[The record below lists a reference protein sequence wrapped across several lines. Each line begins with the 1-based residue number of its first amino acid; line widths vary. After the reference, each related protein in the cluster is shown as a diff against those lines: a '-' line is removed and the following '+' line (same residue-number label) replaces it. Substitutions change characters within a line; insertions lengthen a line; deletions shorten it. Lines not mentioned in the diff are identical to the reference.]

1 MRDRSCAPHSWVPTA
16 AGYAAMAIGVLDILR
31 AVLPSFRRSRVGELT
46 GLLPGTFTSLAQ
58 AASLV
63 LGILIVMLAHGLRRR
78 KRRAWQA
85 VMVLLPLSVLTEFLH
100 SHRPF
105 TALLSTLVVAL
116 LVVRQREF
124 YALSDPRTRRRAL
137 WNLLALGALG
147 IVIGWVV
154 VNAHPRTIIG
164 DPSAGERLQ
173 HVLLGLVGVEGPVGY
188 SSERTADLVYF
199 SLLGLGALTAVTT
212 LYLALRPERPVAEL
226 GPEQEAAVRALLAGH
241 GARDSLGYFA
251 LRRDKSVVF
260 SPTGKAVIAYRV
272 VSGVMLASG
281 DPIGDVEAWPGAIR
295 RFMEEAERHAWVPA
309 VIGCSETGGEVWTR
323 EGRLSALEIGDEA
336 IVDVAGFTLEGRAMR
351 NVRQMVKR
359 VERAGYTCL
368 VRRVGDLTEAE
379 KDRIR
384 HAADFWRGTDTERGF
399 SMALGRFGDPA
410 DAECVVVTAHRP
422 PDGTGGSGNTAK
434 SSDSGDSGDSGD
446 REYGE
451 GGTDGTGGAEAGD
464 GDRGGQGDVN
474 GASGTTGAGGK
485 GGASRMTGA
494 GGAHGKDA
502 AKDGR
507 EPGEDIRAVLHFV
520 PWGERGISLDLMRRD
535 HDADPGL
542 NDLLI
547 VKALQAA
554 PALGVSVVSLNFA
567 MFRAALARGERLGA
581 GPILRLWY
589 GVLVFL
595 SRWFQIESLYR
606 FNAKFQ
612 PLWKPRFLVYPSARD
627 LPRIGLSALQAEA
640 FVSLRLPR
648 IAFRRV
654 RPLRPAPPR
663 TSHTPSP

>member
-1 MRDRSCAPHSWVPTA
+1 MPRSWVPTA

-31 AVLPSFRRSRVGELT
+31 AVLPAFRRSRVGELA
-46 GLLPGTFTSLAQ
+46 GFLPGTFTSLAQ

-63 LGILIVMLAHGLRRR
+63 LGVLIVMLAHGLRRR
-78 KRRAWQA
+78 KKRAWRA

-100 SHRPF
+100 SHHPF
-105 TALLSTLVVAL
+105 TAILTTPVVAL
-116 LVVRQREF
+116 LVARQREF
-124 YALSDPRTRRRAL
+124 YALSDPRTRWRAL
-137 WNLLALGALG
+137 WNLLVLGVLDIG
-147 IVIGWVV
+147 IGWLV
-154 VNAHPRTIIG
+154 VNAHSRATIG

-173 HVLLGLVGVEGPVGY
+173 HVLLGLVGMEGPVRY
-188 SSERTADLVYF
+188 SSERTADLVFY

-212 LYLALRPERPVAEL
+212 LYLALRPERPAAEL
-226 GPEQEAAVRALLAGH
+226 DPRQEETVRELLARH

-336 IVDVAGFTLEGRAMR
+336 VVDVAAFTLEGRMMR
-351 NVRQMVKR
+351 NVRQMVNR

-384 HAADFWRGTDTERGF
+384 YAADSWRGTDTERGF

-422 PDGTGGSGNTAK
+422 AGATGSTA
-434 SSDSGDSGDSGD
+434 
-446 REYGE
+446 EAEE
-451 GGTDGTGGAEAGD
+451 GGGGGATEGEAG
-464 GDRGGQGDVN
+464 
-474 GASGTTGAGGK
+474 
-485 GGASRMTGA
+485 
-494 GGAHGKDA
+494 
-502 AKDGR
+502 
-507 EPGEDIRAVLHFV
+507 PGEDIHAVLHFV
-520 PWGERGISLDLMRRD
+520 PWGRNGISLDLMRRD
-535 HDADPGL
+535 PAADPGL

-554 PALGVSVVSLNFA
+554 PALGVNMVSLNFA

-581 GPILRLWY
+581 GPILRAWY
-589 GVLVFL
+589 GLLVFL

-606 FNAKFQ
+606 FNAKFH
-612 PLWKPRFLVYPSARD
+612 PLWKPRFLVYPAARD
-627 LPRIGLSALQAEA
+627 LPRIGVSALQAEA
-640 FVSLRLPR
+640 FISLCLPGIASRRLR
-648 IAFRRV
+648 N
-654 RPLRPAPPR
+654 LRPASPR
-663 TSHTPSP
+663 TSRTP

>member
-1 MRDRSCAPHSWVPTA
+1 MRDRSGAPRSRVSTA
-16 AGYAAMAIGVLDILR
+16 AGYAAMAIGILDIVR
-31 AVLPSFRRSRVGELT
+31 AVLPAFRRSRVGEIT
-46 GLLPGTFTSLAQ
+46 GFLPGTFTSLAQ
-58 AASLV
+58 AVSLV
-63 LGILIVMLAHGLRRR
+63 LGILTVMLAHGLRRR
-78 KRRAWQA
+78 KKRAWRA
-85 VMVLLPLSVLTEFLH
+85 VMVLLPLSVLVNLLH
-100 SHRPF
+100 SHRPL
-105 TALLSTLVVAL
+105 AAGLSTLVVVL
-116 LVVRQREF
+116 LVINRREF
-124 YALSDPRTRRRAL
+124 DALSDPRTRWRAL
-137 WNLLALGALG
+137 WNLLVLSALN

-154 VNAHPRTIIG
+154 VSAHPRMIIG
-164 DPSAGERLQ
+164 DPGAGDRLQ
-173 HVLLGLVGVEGPVGY
+173 HVLLGLVGVRGPVGY
-188 SSERTADLVYF
+188 SSERTADLVYY

-212 LYLALRPERPVAEL
+212 LYLVLRPERPVAEL
-226 GPEQEAAVRALLAGH
+226 DPEQEEKVRELLARH

-295 RFMEEAERHAWVPA
+295 RFMAEAERHAWVPA

-336 IVDVAGFTLEGRAMR
+336 VIDVAAFTLEGRTMR
-351 NVRQMVKR
+351 NVRQMVNR

-384 HAADFWRGTDTERGF
+384 HAAGSWRGTDTERGF

-410 DAECVVVTAHRP
+410 DAGCVVVTAH
-422 PDGTGGSGNTAK
+422 GHAGVASGAEA
-434 SSDSGDSGDSGD
+434 SEGAVG
-446 REYGE
+446 GE
-451 GGTDGTGGAEAGD
+451 GGGTGP
-464 GDRGGQGDVN
+464 GG
-474 GASGTTGAGGK
+474 
-485 GGASRMTGA
+485 
-494 GGAHGKDA
+494 
-502 AKDGR
+502 
-507 EPGEDIRAVLHFV
+507 DIRAVLHFV
-520 PWGERGISLDLMRRD
+520 PWGTDGMSLDLMRRD
-535 HDADPGL
+535 HAADPGL

-554 PALGVSVVSLNFA
+554 PALGVRTVSLNFA

-612 PLWKPRFLVYPSARD
+612 PLWKPRFLVYPAARD
-627 LPRIGLSALQAEA
+627 LPRIGMSALQAEA
-640 FVSLRLPR
+640 FISLRLPGTVSRR
-648 IAFRRV
+648 IRSLL
-654 RPLRPAPPR
+654 PGCSR
-663 TSHTPSP
+663 TSRIP

>member
-1 MRDRSCAPHSWVPTA
+1 MRNRSWAPRSWVSTA
-16 AGYAAMAIGVLDILR
+16 TGYAAMAIGVLDIIR
-31 AVLPSFRRSRVGELT
+31 AVLPAFRRSRVGEIT
-46 GLLPGTFTSLAQ
+46 GFLPGTFTSLAQ
-58 AASLV
+58 AVSLV
-63 LGILIVMLAHGLRRR
+63 LGVLTVMLAHGLRRR
-78 KRRAWQA
+78 KKRAWRA
-85 VMVLLPLSVLTEFLH
+85 VMVLLPLSVVMELLH
-100 SHRPF
+100 AHRPF
-105 TALLSTLVVAL
+105 TAVVSVLVVVL
-116 LVVRQREF
+116 LVIDRREF
-124 YALSDPRTRRRAL
+124 NALSDPRTRWRAL
-137 WNLLALGALG
+137 WNLLGLGALD

-154 VNAHPRTIIG
+154 VNAHSRYIVG
-164 DPSAGERLQ
+164 DPDAGERLQ

-188 SSERTADLVYF
+188 SSERTADLVYY

-212 LYLALRPERPVAEL
+212 LYLVLRPERPVAEL
-226 GPEQEAAVRALLAGH
+226 DPEQEKTVRELLARH

-281 DPIGDVEAWPGAIR
+281 DPIGDVEAWPGAIK

-336 IVDVAGFTLEGRAMR
+336 VIDVAAFTLEGRTMR
-351 NVRQMVKR
+351 NVRQMVNR

-384 HAADFWRGTDTERGF
+384 HAADSWRGTDTERGF

-410 DAECVVVTAHRP
+410 DAGCVVVTAHSHAGSAPKTESSSEAGGTSKAGDSAKPRGFSKIEGSSKTESAEDAMDAEGP
-422 PDGTGGSGNTAK
+422 AGGGSGTGG
-434 SSDSGDSGDSGD
+434 
-446 REYGE
+446 
-451 GGTDGTGGAEAGD
+451 
-464 GDRGGQGDVN
+464 
-474 GASGTTGAGGK
+474 
-485 GGASRMTGA
+485 
-494 GGAHGKDA
+494 
-502 AKDGR
+502 
-507 EPGEDIRAVLHFV
+507 DIRAVLHFV
-520 PWGERGISLDLMRRD
+520 PWGTDGISLDLMRRD
-535 HDADPGL
+535 HEADPGL

-554 PALGVSVVSLNFA
+554 PALGVSAVSLNFA

-581 GPILRLWY
+581 GPILRVWY

-612 PLWKPRFLVYPSARD
+612 PLWKPRFLVYPAARD
-627 LPRIGLSALQAEA
+627 LPRIGVSALQAEA
-640 FVSLRLPR
+640 FISLCVPGVVS
-648 IAFRRV
+648 RRV
-654 RPLRPAPPR
+654 RSLLPARFR
-663 TSHTPSP
+663 TSRIP